1 MAGVTKNN
9 LIVKDNAL
17 IEASYRLELVQQR
30 LILLA
35 ILEARSQLAPIQSGR
50 LMRVSAASYMHHF
63 KVTKQTAY
71 KSMKA
76 AAAGLFESEFR
87 WDDVDENGHAV
98 SFRSSW
104 VSKIA
109 HSASGSYVSFVL
121 SDDVIPMI
129 TELERNFTS
138 YDIKQVAQLESNYAI
153 RLYEILIKWRSV
165 GNTPLITVEKIRAGL
180 GLSASAYSTMSN
192 FKKRVLDLAVAQIN
206 EHTDICVSYEQERE
220 GRVISGFS
228 FQFEVKKERV
238 VSASK
243 PKKRAS
249 PVAYSD
255 QIIEHL
261 NMTRGAVSDLAGKMG
276 FLPDHQLPDSLTA
289 LSPPK
294 RANAMLHKLCSL
306 EKWHEL
312 RPQLDAVGYTDLF
325 K

>member
-1 MAGVTKNN
+1 MAGTTQNN
-9 LIVKDNAL
+9 LVVKDNAL
-17 IEASYRLELVQQR
+17 IEASYRLDLVEQR

-35 ILEARSQLAPIQSGR
+35 ILEARSQSAPIQSGR
-50 LMRVSAASYMHHF
+50 LMRVSAAAYMHQF

-71 KSMKA
+71 RSMKA
-76 AAAGLFESEFR
+76 AATGLFQSEFK
-87 WDDVDENGHAV
+87 WDAIDESGHEV
-98 SFRSSW
+98 SFKSHW

-129 TELERNFTS
+129 TELEHNFTS

-153 RLYEILIKWRSV
+153 RLYEFLIKWRSV
-165 GNTPLITVEKIRAGL
+165 GHTPAVTLQEFRETL
-180 GLSASAYSTMSN
+180 GLSGDSYKKMCD
-192 FKKRVLDLAVAQIN
+192 FKLRVLDLAVGQIN
-206 EHTDICVSYEQERE
+206 KHTDILVSYEQHRE
-220 GRVISGFS
+220 GRAIAGFS
-228 FQFEVKKERV
+228 FSFEVKKERS
-238 VSASK
+238 VSA
-243 PKKRAS
+243 PKTKKKSS
-249 PVAYSD
+249 PVAYND
-255 QIIEHL
+255 QVIEHL
-261 NMTRGAVSDLAGKMG
+261 NMTRGAASDLAGKMG

-294 RANAMLHKLCSL
+294 RANAMLHKLCSP